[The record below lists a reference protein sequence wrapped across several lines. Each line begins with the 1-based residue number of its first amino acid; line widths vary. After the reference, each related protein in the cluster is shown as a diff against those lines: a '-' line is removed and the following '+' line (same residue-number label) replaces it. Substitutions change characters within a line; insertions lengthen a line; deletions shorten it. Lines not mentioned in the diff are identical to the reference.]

1 MRKIKISEQQ
11 DRYIQHILSES
22 GLNPNANTGEVTIG
36 DTHNSETVPQSG
48 NQLTN
53 NVEKIK
59 TNAKRQ
65 GVPQNVVDTGLINA
79 GDTTKGDEI
88 LINQKQTNESIL
100 ITKKQ
105 LDEVKL
111 KNMKNG
117 SQVIKVKNF
126 LR

>member
-22 GLNPNANTGEVTIG
+22 GLNPNANTNQGKNGVKVPGGTVTT
-36 DTHNSETVPQSG
+36 DFTPDKPVSPEQ
-48 NQLTN
+48 QLNMTASAS
-53 NVEKIK
+53 K
-59 TNAKRQ
+59 TTKVN
-65 GVPQNVVDTGLINA
+65 GVDTPTETEMKIN
-79 GDTTKGDEI
+79 GEEKTVTV
-88 LINQKQTNESIL
+88 QESFL